1 MDLLLSLTYAAA
13 AEHATRNILPTGLGL
28 MVQDVTK
35 DPPEDEPEL
44 LDFDQL
50 DQNTVRSHTV
60 PQTFQYPNS
69 LPRKKKQLF
78 ISSIHCPL

>member
-28 MVQDVTK
+28 IVPDVTK
-35 DPPEDEPEL
+35 DPPEDEPGL

-50 DQNTVRSHTV
+50 DQDTVRSHTV

-69 LPRKKKQLF
+69 RPRKKKQLF
-78 ISSIHCPL
+78 ISSIHCPP

>member
-28 MVQDVTK
+28 MVPDVTK

-50 DQNTVRSHTV
+50 DQNTVRSRTV
-60 PQTFQYPNS
+60 PQTF
-69 LPRKKKQLF
+69 
-78 ISSIHCPL
+78 

>member
-13 AEHATRNILPTGLGL
+13 AEHATRDILPTGLGL
-28 MVQDVTK
+28 MVPDVTK
-35 DPPEDEPEL
+35 DPPEDEPKL

-50 DQNTVRSHTV
+50 DQDTVRSHTI